1 MCKYLGLQRI
11 AKRAHG
17 QAMVEF
23 ALVIPVMLL
32 LVFGVV
38 EFGRAYYTYSAL
50 TNAARKGAR
59 YGSLHPTDTAGIQN
73 RAIQTATGVSLTAG
87 EITVVCSPSCA
98 GGNPLRVQ
106 IAHPFRPVVASVG
119 PSFTLR
125 TAITIYIE

>member
-38 EFGRAYYTYSAL
+38 EFGRAYYTY
-50 TNAARKGAR
+50 T
-59 YGSLHPTDTAGIQN
+59 
-73 RAIQTATGVSLTAG
+73 RAHQCRA
-87 EITVVCSPSCA
+87 
-98 GGNPLRVQ
+98 
-106 IAHPFRPVVASVG
+106 
-119 PSFTLR
+119 
-125 TAITIYIE
+125 